1 MLSMTPT
8 TRACAAKPHATF
20 ARASRAVAR
29 TAVVPHASSS
39 SSSSSS
45 SELTRAFAASALAF
59 AVASSSLTLAP
70 AALAGLNKSG
80 NSDAYAE
87 MMKQMEAERAPTMS
101 AESLFKQGG
110 GACGEGYELKVVK
123 VLGASCE
130 CVADSCKDDTSRQQR
145 TEMERSFGK
154 AGEEDAAAEA
164 PAGGIKFT
172 FSTE

>member
-1 MLSMTPT
+1 MTHT
-8 TRACAAKPHATF
+8 TRACASSKPHATF
-20 ARASRAVAR
+20 ARTSRVVPRA
-29 TAVVPHASSS
+29 AVVPRASSSS

-145 TEMERSFGK
+145 TEMERSLGK

>member
-1 MLSMTPT
+1 MTHT
-8 TRACAAKPHATF
+8 TRACASSKPHATF
-20 ARASRAVAR
+20 TRTSRAVAR
-29 TAVVPHASSS
+29 TAVVPHASSSS

>member
-1 MLSMTPT
+1 MTPT

-20 ARASRAVAR
+20 ARTSRAVAR